1 MYVLFCTCKDLTI
14 EPITCITLYV
24 YNINVPR
31 VYYVFCF
38 FFVFFCLEKI
48 NAIELAQLRY

>member
-1 MYVLFCTCKDLTI
+1 MYVLFCTSKDLTI

-38 FFVFFCLEKI
+38 CFCLEKI

>member
-38 FFVFFCLEKI
+38 CFCFCLEKI